1 MRTENKQFK
10 KVLSVILSICMLLS
24 IVPSMVFA
32 EGEGSGWTQEKSDT
46 TDVINEL
53 TEDGWWHFKSGP
65 NNGNNPN
72 PSKNPAT
79 FVNDTM
85 VIENMGTLDWD
96 IKAVNDASTTRFG
109 IWLKYSDTN
118 NGMFIGYDKGG
129 WFWQN
134 YGATGETWY
143 NGTRVKGPNA
153 GETVRLQLTWT
164 DNKFIKAT
172 VNGQGLFEGSIPD
185 FAYAEGDKIAIKCG
199 SYNGTSG
206 MELTEVYVREHK
218 DEEPTTEPTSST
230 EPPEVPVDP
239 DRETVVLTNDA
250 MSVTVDAK
258 FPRVIKYDLANGN
271 VVYGQTKTLDTIRI
285 NGVDLT
291 VDPETVVTTEA
302 ADKVTYKF
310 PLKSEDNTIDM
321 EMTCELVIENNTLAF
336 NITEIKNNLDSQVN
350 PILKIYIPQ
359 HSLVSV
365 NANDEASNLFGAIIS
380 SKTKVDGDEYFK
392 LTSTSANKTTDYAYA
407 VISDSKISAS
417 MESNSTVD
425 GRSNGFGGAG
435 ANNTRI
441 VSEVYDG
448 AVPNADGD
456 YETVKTLGLQSNT
469 WDYQYRVTTNVGSA
483 TNTTTYVYNAI
494 ELPYV
499 RVVITGDENGDEVIN
514 WNDGAIAFRDISHEI
529 AKSDEVP
536 ELVGYRISM
545 NFGGQAQN
553 PFLTTL
559 DNVKRVAAHTDGL
572 GQSILLKG
580 YASEGHDSGHPDY
593 WNIGERIGGAED
605 MNTLLTKGKE
615 YGAVFGI
622 HVNASEFYPEAEA
635 FNENRIK
642 WNVTGT
648 PNYGWNW
655 IDQGINMNGWYDM
668 ANYDPDATYDDLYR
682 ENRFQ
687 KLYELVGTNLD
698 FVYVDVWG
706 NGQTPSDGTW
716 GTRVISQEITERGWR
731 MANEWGVA
739 NDWDATFT
747 HWSTDLTYG
756 GADLKGVN
764 STLIRFIRNHQKD
777 VWVGDYPSYGGEAQ
791 APLLGG
797 MNMKDF
803 EGWQGRN
810 DYDAWIRNLYT
821 HNLSTKFLQ
830 HFEVVSWEYA
840 NDADPTVPTS
850 ADWTPSV
857 KAVLRDDAGN
867 EVVVERKSGNPSD
880 PLFRERVI
888 TFNGITVLDGSENRG
903 DNDNSKGN
911 QTYLIPWLWDSS
923 TGEFLDSKDEKLY
936 HWNTAGGTTTWTLP
950 ESWSDVSEVK
960 YYKLTDLGAV
970 EEQIIKVDENRQIT
984 IKADA
989 ETPYIVKKG
998 DATKLEIVWSEGMH
1012 IVDAG
1017 FNSGID
1023 NILTLWDV
1031 ETENVNYGDV
1041 NGDKVININD
1051 ASLVQLYINKNEG
1064 TIVDEKIADVNRDGI
1079 ITVAD
1084 VTAIQL
1090 IAAGRTEAP
1099 TVSGTAT
1106 VQKSQ
1111 YSNPMF
1117 VLNGEISAKQ
1127 ELTDLTAGTQYAVYL
1142 GVDNRSN
1149 SNAYVRILDSN
1160 GNVVAENYT
1169 NRSIA
1174 KNYIKAY
1181 THSNSSAT
1189 IGGTSYFQNIYLFFT
1204 PVEGEKY
1211 YLQLEQTGT
1220 GNVYFDDIR
1229 ITESD
1234 ASFFEY
1240 DEEGNVV
1247 SFFNDFE
1254 KNVQGVYPFVIGGIE
1269 GVEDNRT
1276 HLSELHDPYTQ
1287 AGWDIKK
1294 LDDVIDGEWS
1304 VKVNGLVQRNAMVM
1318 QTIPQN
1324 FRFEPGVTYDIS
1336 FDYEIGTAGTYGVV
1350 YGEGEYSSS
1359 KSYSLLPLNEQA
1371 ITDEG
1376 TSKHT
1381 FSFSLIG
1388 GESGQTWFGI
1398 YSTSKAP
1405 ENTDSFIGYKD
1416 LVIDNVSIKV
1426 SKSDKSEMMAA
1437 YEKYS
1442 GLNEVDYAPDQWA
1455 VFAEALANV
1464 EALFQNS
1471 DAEQAEVD
1479 AATQALIDAAEALE
1493 VAYGTIT
1500 ITVKNEE
1507 GEVIPGAKVALDC
1520 YNDDSIAKQTG
1531 VADENGMVTFENLRN
1546 REYGASAS
1554 ADGYTTRYGVTAP
1567 IVLNEVTNTDVVLN
1581 AVSADGLLAEY
1592 NFDDGDVSM
1601 LVNQEDN
1608 AGGDVTVTAVDGKAQ
1623 IRFPGGG
1630 RANVFIEDEGLDRV
1644 KNGRIEF
1651 DVTTMSANGIRF
1663 GVNFRAAN
1671 MNQRIWTGVGDAN
1684 NQYFYEWWNGSANSW
1699 SSMFSN
1705 NEYFTSG
1712 NTVHVVAEI
1721 SNNRVKLTV
1730 DDVVL
1735 VNSTVTGGIPTDG
1748 GWFGFECRNANSFQI
1763 DNVKIYTADTDP
1775 VF

>member
-1 MRTENKQFK
+1 MITENKQFK

-32 EGEGSGWTQEKSDT
+32 EGSETGWTQDEATNST
-46 TDVINEL
+46 GCVNEL
-53 TEDGWWHFKSGP
+53 VDGWVHLKSGP
-65 NNGNNPN
+65 NNGNAATGTT
-72 PSKNPAT
+72 PAV
-79 FVNDTM
+79 FVSDTM
-85 VIENMGTLDWD
+85 TGGKFGTVNLA
-96 IKAVNDASTTRFG
+96 IKPVSGPTETRFG
-109 IWLKYSDTN
+109 VYLNYENPN
-118 NGMFIGYDKGG
+118 NGYFIGYDAGG
-129 WFWQN
+129 WFWQR
-134 YGATGETWY
+134 YGDDGSYKSVGIDAPE
-143 NGTRVKGPNA
+143 A
-153 GETVRLQLTWT
+153 GEQVILKITWS
-164 DNKFIKAT
+164 DNTITSAT
-172 VNGQGLFEGSIPD
+172 VDGQSIFGGSTVDIS
-185 FAYAEGDKIAIKCG
+185 YTTGDKIAIKCG
-199 SYNGTSG
+199 TYNSQYTDI
-206 MELTEVYVREHK
+206 YVC
-218 DEEPTTEPTSST
+218 DADNIPEETTEPTSST
-230 EPPEVPVDP
+230 EAPEVPADP
-239 DRETVVLTNDA
+239 DRETFTLTNDA
-250 MSVTVDAK
+250 MNVTVDAK

-291 VDPETVVTTEA
+291 VDPEKVVTTEA

-310 PLKSEDNTIDM
+310 PLKSADNTIDM

-380 SKTKVDGDEYFK
+380 SKTRVDGDEYFK

-417 MESNSTVD
+417 MESNSTVN
-425 GRSNGFGGAG
+425 GRSNGFSGAG

-448 AVPNADGD
+448 AVPNAEGT

-483 TNTTTYVYNAI
+483 TNTTTYVYDPVDM
-494 ELPYV
+494 PYV
-499 RVVITGDENGDEVIN
+499 RVVITGDENKDDAIN
-514 WNDGAIAFRDISHEI
+514 WNDGAIAFRNISHEI

-559 DNVKRVAAHTDGL
+559 DNVKRVAANTDGL

-642 WNVTGT
+642 WNSTGT

-716 GTRVISQEITERGWR
+716 GTRVISKEITERGWR

-830 HFEVVSWEYA
+830 HFKVVSWKYA

-867 EVVVERKSGNPSD
+867 EVVVTRKSGNPSD

-888 TFNGITVLDGSENRG
+888 TFNGIKVLDGSENRG

-1023 NILTLWDV
+1023 NILSLWDV
-1031 ETENVNYGDV
+1031 ETENVKYGDV

-1064 TIVDEKIADVNRDGI
+1064 TIVDENIADVNRDGI

-1090 IAAGRTEAP
+1090 IATGRTEAP
-1099 TVSGTAT
+1099 TVSSTATAT

-1117 VLNGEISAKQ
+1117 VLNGKISAKQ

-1240 DEEGNVV
+1240 DEEGNVT
-1247 SFFNDFE
+1247 SFYNDFE
-1254 KNVQGVYPFVIGGIE
+1254 KNIQGVYPFVIGGIE

-1276 HLSELHDPYTQ
+1276 HLSELHKPYTQ

-1294 LDDVIDGEWS
+1294 LDDVIAGDWS

-1371 ITDEG
+1371 ITGES

-1426 SKSDKSEMMAA
+1426 SKSDKSKMMAA

-1464 EALFQNS
+1464 EALFKNS
-1471 DAEQAEVD
+1471 EATQEEVD
-1479 AATQALIDAAEALE
+1479 AATKTLIDAAESLE

-1500 ITVKNEE
+1500 VTVKNAE
-1507 GEVIPGAKVALDC
+1507 GNPIEGAKVALDC
-1520 YNDDSIAKQTG
+1520 YNDDTIAKQTG

-1567 IVLNEVTNTDVVLN
+1567 ITVNKVTNTDVVLN
-1581 AVSADGLLAEY
+1581 TVSPDGLLKEY

-1601 LVNQEDN
+1601 FVSPEDN
-1608 AGGDVTVTAVDGKAQ
+1608 QAGAVAATAVDGKAK
-1623 IRFPGGG
+1623 IKFPGGG
-1630 RANVFIEDEGLDRV
+1630 RACVYIEDEDLDRV
-1644 KNGRIEF
+1644 KNGRIEA
-1651 DVTTMSANGIRF
+1651 DITGLQANGIRF
-1663 GVNFRAAN
+1663 GVNFRGSDFTH
-1671 MNQRIWTGVGDAN
+1671 RIWAGVGDSN
-1684 NQYFYEWWNGSANSW
+1684 NNYFWEWWNGADTSYSG
-1699 SSMFSN
+1699 MYGGQEHFK
-1705 NEYFTSG
+1705 SG
-1712 NTVHVVAEI
+1712 NTVHLVAEI
-1721 SNNRVKLTV
+1721 KDNTVKLTL
-1730 DDVVL
+1730 DGEVVL
-1735 VNSTVTGGIPTDG
+1735 NTRISGNIPTDG
-1748 GWFGFECRNANSFQI
+1748 GWFGFECRNGYTFQI
-1763 DNVKIYTADTDP
+1763 DNVKIYTNDTDP

>member
-32 EGEGSGWTQEKSDT
+32 EGSETGWTQDEATNST
-46 TDVINEL
+46 GCVNEL
-53 TEDGWWHFKSGP
+53 VDGWVHLKSGP
-65 NNGNNPN
+65 NNGNAATGTT
-72 PSKNPAT
+72 PAV
-79 FVNDTM
+79 FVSDTM
-85 VIENMGTLDWD
+85 TGGKFGTVNLA
-96 IKAVNDASTTRFG
+96 IKPVSGPTETRFG
-109 IWLKYSDTN
+109 VYLNYENPN
-118 NGMFIGYDKGG
+118 NGYFIGYDAGG
-129 WFWQN
+129 WFWQR
-134 YGATGETWY
+134 YGDDGSYKSVGIDAPE
-143 NGTRVKGPNA
+143 A
-153 GETVRLQLTWT
+153 GEQVILKITWS
-164 DNKFIKAT
+164 DNTITSAT
-172 VNGQGLFEGSIPD
+172 VDGQSIFGGSTVDIS
-185 FAYAEGDKIAIKCG
+185 YTTGDKIAIKCG
-199 SYNGTSG
+199 TYNSQYTDI
-206 MELTEVYVREHK
+206 YVC
-218 DEEPTTEPTSST
+218 DADNIPEETTEPTSST
-230 EPPEVPVDP
+230 EAPEVPADP
-239 DRETVVLTNDA
+239 DRETFTLTNDA
-250 MSVTVDAK
+250 MNVTVDAK

-291 VDPETVVTTEA
+291 VDPEKVVTTEA

-310 PLKSEDNTIDM
+310 PLKSADNTIDM

-380 SKTKVDGDEYFK
+380 SKTRVDGDEYFK

-417 MESNSTVD
+417 MESNSTVN
-425 GRSNGFGGAG
+425 GRSNGFSGAG

-448 AVPNADGD
+448 AVPNAEGT

-483 TNTTTYVYNAI
+483 TNTTTYVYDPVDM
-494 ELPYV
+494 PYV
-499 RVVITGDENGDEVIN
+499 RVVITGDENKDDAIN
-514 WNDGAIAFRDISHEI
+514 WNDGAIAFRNISHEI

-559 DNVKRVAAHTDGL
+559 DNVKRVAANTDGL

-642 WNVTGT
+642 WNSTGT

-716 GTRVISQEITERGWR
+716 GTRVISKEITERGWR

-830 HFEVVSWEYA
+830 HFKVVSWKYA

-867 EVVVERKSGNPSD
+867 EVVVTRKSGNPSD

-888 TFNGITVLDGSENRG
+888 TFNGIKVLDGSENRG

-1023 NILTLWDV
+1023 NILSLWDV
-1031 ETENVNYGDV
+1031 ETENVKYGDV

-1064 TIVDEKIADVNRDGI
+1064 TIVDENIADVNRDGI

-1090 IAAGRTEAP
+1090 IATGRTEAP
-1099 TVSGTAT
+1099 TVSSTATAT

-1117 VLNGEISAKQ
+1117 VLNGKISAKQ

-1240 DEEGNVV
+1240 DEEGNVT
-1247 SFFNDFE
+1247 SFYNDFE
-1254 KNVQGVYPFVIGGIE
+1254 KNIQGVYPFVIGGIE

-1276 HLSELHDPYTQ
+1276 HLSELHKPYTQ

-1294 LDDVIDGEWS
+1294 LDDVIAGDWS

-1371 ITDEG
+1371 ITGES

-1426 SKSDKSEMMAA
+1426 SKSDKSKMMAA

-1464 EALFQNS
+1464 EALFKNS
-1471 DAEQAEVD
+1471 EATQEEVD
-1479 AATQALIDAAEALE
+1479 AATKALIDAAESLE

-1500 ITVKNEE
+1500 VTVKNAE
-1507 GEVIPGAKVALDC
+1507 GNPIEGAKVALDC
-1520 YNDDSIAKQTG
+1520 YNDGTIAKQTG
-1531 VADENGMVTFENLRN
+1531 VADENGMVRFENLRN

-1554 ADGYTTRYGVTAP
+1554 AVGYTTRYGVTAP
-1567 IVLNEVTNTDVVLN
+1567 ITVNEVTNTDVVLN
-1581 AVSADGLLAEY
+1581 TVSPDGLLKEY

-1601 LVNQEDN
+1601 FVSPEDN
-1608 AGGDVTVTAVDGKAQ
+1608 QAGAVAATAVGGKAQ
-1623 IRFPGGG
+1623 IKFPGGG
-1630 RANVFIEDEGLDRV
+1630 RACVYIEDEDLDRV
-1644 KNGRIEF
+1644 KNGRIEA
-1651 DVTTMSANGIRF
+1651 DITGLQANGIRF
-1663 GVNFRAAN
+1663 GVNFRGSDFTH
-1671 MNQRIWTGVGDAN
+1671 RIWAGVGDSN
-1684 NQYFYEWWNGSANSW
+1684 NNYFWEWWNGADTSYSG
-1699 SSMFSN
+1699 MYGGQEHFK
-1705 NEYFTSG
+1705 SG
-1712 NTVHVVAEI
+1712 NTVHLVAEI
-1721 SNNRVKLTV
+1721 KDNTVKLTL
-1730 DDVVL
+1730 DGEVVL
-1735 VNSTVTGGIPTDG
+1735 NTRISGNIPTDG
-1748 GWFGFECRNANSFQI
+1748 GWFGFECRNGYTFQI
-1763 DNVKIYTADTDP
+1763 DNVKIYTNDTDP

>member
-32 EGEGSGWTQEKSDT
+32 EGSETGWTQDEATNST
-46 TDVINEL
+46 GCVNEL
-53 TEDGWWHFKSGP
+53 VDGWVHLKSGP
-65 NNGNNPN
+65 NNGNAATGTT
-72 PSKNPAT
+72 PAV
-79 FVNDTM
+79 FVSDTM
-85 VIENMGTLDWD
+85 TGGKMGE
-96 IKAVNDASTTRFG
+96 IKLAIKPVSEASATRFG
-109 IWLKYSDTN
+109 VYLNYTN
-118 NGMFIGYDKGG
+118 PNNAMFIGYDSGG

-134 YGATGETWY
+134 YGASGSTWY
-143 NGTRVKGPNA
+143 KGTRQPAPAA
-153 GETVRLQLTWT
+153 GKTVILNIKWS
-164 DNKFIKAT
+164 DNNIVSAK
-172 VNGQGLFEGSIPD
+172 VDGVDLFEGSVPE
-185 FAYAEGDKIAIKCG
+185 FSYTTGDKIAIKCG
-199 SYNGTSG
+199 TWDTAY
-206 MELTEVYVREHK
+206 TEVYVCDADK
-218 DEEPTTEPTSST
+218 IPEETTEST
-230 EPPEVPVDP
+230 ETTETPEVPADP
-239 DRETVVLTNDA
+239 DRETITLTNDA
-250 MSVTVDAK
+250 MNVTVDAK
-258 FPRVIKYDLANGN
+258 FPRVIKYNLANGD
-271 VVYGQTKTLDTIRI
+271 VVYGQTKTLNTIRI

-291 VDPETVVTTEA
+291 VDPEKVVTTEA

-310 PLKSEDNTIDM
+310 PLKSADNTIDM
-321 EMTCELVIENNTLAF
+321 EMTCELVIDNNTLAF

-380 SKTKVDGDEYFK
+380 SKTSVDGDEYFK
-392 LTSTSANKTTDYAYA
+392 LTSTSANKTTEYAYA

-425 GRSNGFGGAG
+425 GKSNGFGGAG

-448 AVPNADGD
+448 AVPNAEGT

-483 TNTTTYVYNAI
+483 TNTTTYVYDHVDM
-494 ELPYV
+494 PYV
-499 RVVITGDENGDEVIN
+499 RVVITGDENKDGAIN

-559 DNVKRVAAHTDGL
+559 DNVKRVAANTDGL

-593 WNIGERIGGAED
+593 WNIGKRIGGAED

-642 WNVTGT
+642 WNGTGT

-687 KLYELVGTNLD
+687 KLYDLVGTNLD

-716 GTRVISQEITERGWR
+716 GTRVISKEITERGWR

-747 HWSTDLTYG
+747 HWATDLTYG
-756 GADLKGVN
+756 GANLKGVN

-830 HFEVVSWEYA
+830 HFKVVSWKYA

-867 EVVVERKSGNPSD
+867 EVVVTRKSGNPSD
-880 PLFRERVI
+880 PLFRERII
-888 TFNGITVLDGSENRG
+888 TFNGIKVLEGSENRG
-903 DNDNSKGN
+903 DYDSSKGN

-923 TGEFLDSKDEKLY
+923 TGKFLDSKDEKLY

-950 ESWSDVSEVK
+950 QSWSDVSEVK

-984 IKADA
+984 INADA

-1023 NILTLWDV
+1023 NILSLWDV
-1031 ETENVNYGDV
+1031 EKENVKYGDV

-1064 TIVDEKIADVNRDGI
+1064 TIVDENIADVNRDGI
-1079 ITVAD
+1079 ITVSD

-1090 IAAGRTEAP
+1090 IATGKTEAP

-1149 SNAYVRILDSN
+1149 NNAYVRILDSN

-1189 IGGTSYFQNIYLFFT
+1189 IDGTSYFQNIYLFFT

-1234 ASFFEY
+1234 ASFFKY
-1240 DEEGNVV
+1240 DEEGKVT
-1247 SFFNDFE
+1247 SFYNDFE

-1276 HLSELHDPYTQ
+1276 HLSELHKPYTQ

-1294 LDDVIDGEWS
+1294 LDDVIAGDWS

-1350 YGEGEYSSS
+1350 YGEGEYNSS
-1359 KSYSLLPLNEQA
+1359 KPYSLLPLNEQA
-1371 ITDEG
+1371 ITGEG

-1426 SKSDKSEMMAA
+1426 SKSDKSKMMAA

-1442 GLNEVDYAPDQWA
+1442 GLNEVDYAPEQWA

-1471 DAEQAEVD
+1471 EATQEEVD
-1479 AATQALIDAAEALE
+1479 AATKALIDAAESLE

-1500 ITVKNEE
+1500 VTVKNTD
-1507 GEVIPGAKVALDC
+1507 GEPISGAKVALDC
-1520 YNDDSIAKQTG
+1520 YNDDTIAKQTG
-1531 VADENGMVTFENLRN
+1531 VANENGMVTFENLRN
-1546 REYGASAS
+1546 RKYGASAS

-1567 IVLNEVTNTDVVLN
+1567 ITVNEVKNTDVVLN
-1581 AVSADGLLAEY
+1581 TVSPDGLLKEY
-1592 NFDDGDVSM
+1592 DFDDGDVSM
-1601 LVNQEDN
+1601 LVSPEDN
-1608 AGGDVTVTAVDGKAQ
+1608 QAGAVVATAVDGKAQ
-1623 IRFPGGG
+1623 IKFPGGG
-1630 RANVFIEDEGLDRV
+1630 RACVYIEDEDLDRV
-1644 KNGRIEF
+1644 KNGRIEA
-1651 DVTTMSANGIRF
+1651 DITGLQANGIRF
-1663 GVNFRAAN
+1663 GVNFRGSDFTH
-1671 MNQRIWTGVGDAN
+1671 RIWAGVGDSN
-1684 NQYFYEWWNGSANSW
+1684 NNYFWEWWNGADTSYSG
-1699 SSMFSN
+1699 MHGGQEHFK
-1705 NEYFTSG
+1705 SG
-1712 NTVHVVAEI
+1712 NTVHLVAEI
-1721 SNNRVKLTV
+1721 KDNTVKLTL
-1730 DDVVL
+1730 DGEVVL
-1735 VNSTVTGGIPTDG
+1735 NTRIGGNIPTDG
-1748 GWFGFECRNANSFQI
+1748 GWFGFECRSGYTFQL
-1763 DNVKIYTADTDP
+1763 DNVKIYTNDTDP

>member
-32 EGEGSGWTQEKSDT
+32 EGSETGWTQDEATNST
-46 TDVINEL
+46 GCVNEL
-53 TEDGWWHFKSGP
+53 VDGWVHLKSGP
-65 NNGNNPN
+65 NNGNAATGTT
-72 PSKNPAT
+72 PAV
-79 FVNDTM
+79 FVSDTM
-85 VIENMGTLDWD
+85 TGGNMGE
-96 IKAVNDASTTRFG
+96 IKLAIKPVSEASATRFG
-109 IWLKYSDTN
+109 VYLNYTN
-118 NGMFIGYDKGG
+118 PNNAMFIGYDSDG

-134 YGATGETWY
+134 YGASNSTYYG
-143 NGTRVKGPNA
+143 GTRQPAPAA
-153 GETVRLQLTWT
+153 GETVILNIRWS
-164 DNKFIKAT
+164 DNKIVSAQ
-172 VNGQGLFEGSIPD
+172 VDGVDLFEGSVPE
-185 FAYAEGDKIAIKCG
+185 FSYTTGDKIAIKCG
-199 SYNGTSG
+199 TWNTAY
-206 MELTEVYVREHK
+206 TEVYVCDADK
-218 DEEPTTEPTSST
+218 IPEETTEST
-230 EPPEVPVDP
+230 ETTETPEVPADP
-239 DRETVVLTNDA
+239 DRETVTLTNDA
-250 MSVTVDAK
+250 MNVTVDAK
-258 FPRVIKYDLANGN
+258 FPRVIKYELANGD

-291 VDPETVVTTEA
+291 VDPEKVVTTEA

-380 SKTKVDGDEYFK
+380 SKTSVDGDEYFK
-392 LTSTSANKTTDYAYA
+392 LTSTSANKTTEYAYA

-425 GRSNGFGGAG
+425 GKSNGFSGAG

-448 AVPNADGD
+448 AVPNAEGT

-483 TNTTTYVYNAI
+483 TNTTTYVYDHVDM
-494 ELPYV
+494 PYV
-499 RVVITGDENGDEVIN
+499 RVVITGDENKDGAIN

-642 WNVTGT
+642 WNGTGT

-756 GADLKGVN
+756 GANLKGVN

-830 HFEVVSWEYA
+830 HFKVVSWKYA

-867 EVVVERKSGNPSD
+867 EVVVTRKSGNPSD

-888 TFNGITVLDGSENRG
+888 TFNGIKVLDGSENRG

-984 IKADA
+984 INADA

-1023 NILTLWDV
+1023 NILSLWDV
-1031 ETENVNYGDV
+1031 ETENVKYGDV

-1064 TIVDEKIADVNRDGI
+1064 TIVDENIADVNRDGI

-1090 IAAGRTEAP
+1090 IATGRTEAP
-1099 TVSGTAT
+1099 TVSSTATAT

-1117 VLNGEISAKQ
+1117 VLNGKISAKQ

-1240 DEEGNVV
+1240 DEEGNVT
-1247 SFFNDFE
+1247 SFYNDFE
-1254 KNVQGVYPFVIGGIE
+1254 KNIQGVYPFVIGGIE

-1276 HLSELHDPYTQ
+1276 HLSELHKPYTQ

-1294 LDDVIDGEWS
+1294 LDDVIAGDWS

-1371 ITDEG
+1371 ITDAS
-1376 TSKHT
+1376 TSKHR

-1388 GESGQTWFGI
+1388 GESGQSWFGI

-1426 SKSDKSEMMAA
+1426 SKSDKSKMMAA

-1455 VFAEALANV
+1455 VFAGALANV

-1471 DAEQAEVD
+1471 EATQEEVD
-1479 AATQALIDAAEALE
+1479 AATKALIDAAESLE

-1500 ITVKNEE
+1500 VTVKNTD
-1507 GEVIPGAKVALDC
+1507 GEPISGAKVALDC
-1520 YNDDSIAKQTG
+1520 YNDDTIAKQTG
-1531 VADENGMVTFENLRN
+1531 VANENGMVTFENLRN
-1546 REYGASAS
+1546 RKYGASAS

-1567 IVLNEVTNTDVVLN
+1567 ITVNEVTNTDVVLN
-1581 AVSADGLLAEY
+1581 TVSPDGLLKEY
-1592 NFDDGDVSM
+1592 DFDDGDVSM
-1601 LVNQEDN
+1601 FVSPEDN
-1608 AGGDVTVTAVDGKAQ
+1608 QAGAVATTAVDGKAQ
-1623 IRFPGGG
+1623 IKFPGGG
-1630 RANVFIEDEGLDRV
+1630 RACVYIEDEDLDRV
-1644 KNGRIEF
+1644 KNGRIEA
-1651 DVTTMSANGIRF
+1651 DITGLQANGIRF
-1663 GVNFRAAN
+1663 GVNFRGSDFTH
-1671 MNQRIWTGVGDAN
+1671 RIWAGVGDSN
-1684 NQYFYEWWNGSANSW
+1684 NNYFWEWWNGADTSYSG
-1699 SSMFSN
+1699 MYGGQEHFK
-1705 NEYFTSG
+1705 SG
-1712 NTVHVVAEI
+1712 NTVHLVAEI
-1721 SNNRVKLTV
+1721 KDNTVKLTL
-1730 DDVVL
+1730 DGEVVL
-1735 VNSTVTGGIPTDG
+1735 NTRISGNIPTDG
-1748 GWFGFECRNANSFQI
+1748 GWFGFECRSGYTFQL
-1763 DNVKIYTADTDP
+1763 DNVKIYTNDTDP

>member
-32 EGEGSGWTQEKSDT
+32 EGEGTGWTQDPA
-46 TDVINEL
+46 TDSTGCVNEL
-53 TEDGWWHFKSGP
+53 VDGWVHLKSGP
-65 NNGNNPN
+65 NNGNAATGTT
-72 PSKNPAT
+72 PAV
-79 FVNDTM
+79 FVSDTM
-85 VIENMGTLDWD
+85 TGGKFGTVNLA
-96 IKAVNDASTTRFG
+96 IKPVSGPTETRFG
-109 IWLKYSDTN
+109 VYLNYENPN
-118 NGMFIGYDKGG
+118 NGYFIGYDAGG
-129 WFWQN
+129 WFWQR
-134 YGATGETWY
+134 YGDDGSYKPVGIDAPE
-143 NGTRVKGPNA
+143 A
-153 GETVRLQLTWT
+153 GEQVILKITWS
-164 DNKFIKAT
+164 DNTITSAT
-172 VNGQGLFEGSIPD
+172 VDGQSIFGGSTVDIS
-185 FAYAEGDKIAIKCG
+185 YTTGDKIAIKCG
-199 SYNGTSG
+199 TWNTEY
-206 MELTEVYVREHK
+206 TEVYVC
-218 DEEPTTEPTSST
+218 DADNIPEETTESTEAT

-365 NANDEASNLFGAIIS
+365 NANDDASNLFGAIIS

-392 LTSTSANKTTDYAYA
+392 LTNTSANKTTDYAYA

-425 GRSNGFGGAG
+425 GRSNGFSGAG

-448 AVPNADGD
+448 AVPNAEGT

-469 WDYQYRVTTNVGSA
+469 WDYQYRVTTNVGGGSNDYA
-483 TNTTTYVYNAI
+483 TTYVYDPVDM
-494 ELPYV
+494 PYV
-499 RVVITGDENGDEVIN
+499 RVVITGDENGDGAIN

-529 AKSDEVP
+529 AGSEEVP

-559 DNVKRVAAHTDGL
+559 DNVKRVAANTDGL

-605 MNTLLTKGKE
+605 MNTLLTKGAE

-642 WNVTGT
+642 WNTTGT

-810 DYDAWIRNLYT
+810 DYDAWITNLYT

-840 NDADPTVPTS
+840 NDADPTVPVDG
-850 ADWTPSV
+850 ANWTPSM

-867 EVVVERKSGNPSD
+867 EVVVTRKSSD
-880 PLFRERVI
+880 PNSAEFRERVI

-970 EEQIIKVDENRQIT
+970 EEQIIKVDENHQIT

-1017 FNSGID
+1017 FNSGIE
-1023 NILTLWDV
+1023 NILSLW
-1031 ETENVNYGDV
+1031 TT
-1041 NGDKVININD
+1041 
-1051 ASLVQLYINKNEG
+1051 EG
-1064 TIVDEKIADVNRDGI
+1064 TG
-1079 ITVAD
+1079 
-1084 VTAIQL
+1084 
-1090 IAAGRTEAP
+1090 
-1099 TVSGTAT
+1099 SAT

-1111 YSNPMF
+1111 YSNPML

-1142 GVDNRSN
+1142 GVDNRSD
-1149 SNAYVRILDSN
+1149 SDAYVRILDSN

-1189 IGGTSYFQNIYLFFT
+1189 VDGTSYFQNIYLFFT

-1211 YLQLEQTGT
+1211 YLQLEQTGE

-1229 ITESD
+1229 ITESE

-1240 DEEGNVV
+1240 DEEGNVT

-1254 KNVQGVYPFVIGGIE
+1254 DNVQGVYPFVIGGIE
-1269 GVEDNRT
+1269 SVEDNRT

-1287 AGWDIKK
+1287 AGWDIKQ
-1294 LDDVIDGEWS
+1294 LDDVIEGEWS

-1350 YGEGEYSSS
+1350 YGDGEFSTG
-1359 KSYSLLPLNEQA
+1359 KQYSLLPLNEQA
-1371 ITDEG
+1371 IINANFADVDDNGEINVNDASLVQLYLNHNPG
-1376 TSKHT
+1376 TTIDTTIADVNLDGMVTIADVSEIQLIAAGRKEAPTTGTVKHT

-1388 GESGQTWFGI
+1388 AESGQSWFGI

-1500 ITVKNEE
+1500 VTVKDEE
-1507 GEVIPGAKVALDC
+1507 GNPIEGAKVALDC
-1520 YNDDSIAKQTG
+1520 YNDDTIAKQTG
-1531 VADENGMVTFENLRN
+1531 VADENGMVTFNNLRN

-1567 IVLNEVTNTDVVLN
+1567 ITVNETTNTDVILN
-1581 AVSADGLLAEY
+1581 KVSADGLLKEY
-1592 NFDDGDVSM
+1592 DFEDGDVSM
-1601 LVNQEDN
+1601 FVSPEDN
-1608 AGGDVTVTAVDGKAQ
+1608 AAGAVAATAVDGKAQ
-1623 IRFPGGG
+1623 IKFPGGG
-1630 RANVFIEDEGLDRV
+1630 RACVYIEDEDLDRV
-1644 KNGRIEF
+1644 KNGRIEA
-1651 DVTTMSANGIRF
+1651 DITAMQANGIRF
-1663 GVNFRAAN
+1663 GVNFRGSDFN
-1671 MNQRIWTGVGDAN
+1671 HRVWVGVGDAN
-1684 NQYFYEWWNGSANSW
+1684 DKYFWEWWNGSA
-1699 SSMFSN
+1699 
-1705 NEYFTSG
+1705 TSYSG
-1712 NTVHVVAEI
+1712 MYSGQEHFKSGETVHLVAEI
-1721 SNNRVKLTV
+1721 KNNTVKLTL
-1730 DDVVL
+1730 DGEVVL
-1735 VNSTVTGGIPTDG
+1735 NTSISGNIPTDG
-1748 GWFGFECRNANSFQI
+1748 GWFGFECRNGYTFQL
-1763 DNVKIYTADTDP
+1763 DNVKIYTNDTDP

>member
-10 KVLSVILSICMLLS
+10 KVLAVILSICMLLS
-24 IVPSMVFA
+24 IVPTMVFA
-32 EGEGSGWTQEKSDT
+32 EGEGTGWTQDPA
-46 TDVINEL
+46 TDSTGCVNEL
-53 TEDGWWHFKSGP
+53 VDGWVHLKSGP
-65 NNGNNPN
+65 NNGNA
-72 PSKNPAT
+72 STGTTPAV
-79 FVNDTM
+79 FVSDTM
-85 VIENMGTLDWD
+85 TGGDMGE
-96 IKAVNDASTTRFG
+96 IKLAIKTVSSVADTRFG
-109 IWLKYSDTN
+109 VFLNYTDPN
-118 NGMFIGYDKGG
+118 NGMFIGFDADG

-134 YGATGETWY
+134 YGATGATWY
-143 NGTRVKGPNA
+143 QGSRVAAPTP
-153 GETVRLQLTWT
+153 GETVILNIRWS
-164 DNKFIKAT
+164 DNKIVAAT
-172 VNGQGLFEGSIPD
+172 ADGVDLFEGSVPE
-185 FAYAEGDKIAIKCG
+185 FSYTTSDKIALRVA
-199 SYNGTSG
+199 SYNNGAVLS
-206 MELTEVYVREHK
+206 EVYVC
-218 DEEPTTEPTSST
+218 DADNIPEETTESTEPT

-239 DRETVVLTNDA
+239 ERETVTLTNDA
-250 MSVTVDAK
+250 MNVILDAK
-258 FPRVIKYDLANGN
+258 FPRVISYEMKNIDNTI
-271 VVYGQTKTLDTIRI
+271 VYGQNKTLDTIRI
-285 NGVDLT
+285 NGVEIAVNFD
-291 VDPETVVTTEA
+291 DVTTTQA
-302 ADKVTYKF
+302 ADKVTYTI
-310 PLKSEDNTIDM
+310 PLKSEENNIDM
-321 EMTCELVIENNTLAF
+321 VMTCNLTILNNTLSF
-336 NITEIKNNLDSQVN
+336 NITEIVNNLDSQVY

-365 NANDEASNLFGAIIS
+365 NSSDEASNLFGAIIS
-380 SKTKVDGDEYFK
+380 SKTKVDGDEYFE

-425 GRSNGFGGAG
+425 GRSNGFSGGG

-441 VSEVYDG
+441 ISEVYDG
-448 AVPNADGD
+448 AIPGADGE
-456 YETVKTLGLQSNT
+456 YTTVKTLGLQSNT
-469 WDYQYRVTTNVGSA
+469 WDYQYRVTTNVAGGTA
-483 TNTTTYVYNAI
+483 NTTYVYDPVDM
-494 ELPYV
+494 PYV
-499 RVVITGDENGDEVIN
+499 KVVITGDENGDGTVN
-514 WNDGAIAFRDISHEI
+514 WNDGAVAFRDISHTI
-529 AKSDEVP
+529 AGSEEVP

-593 WNIGERIGGAED
+593 YNIGERIGGAED
-605 MNTLLTKGKE
+605 MNTLLTKGAE

-622 HVNASEFYPEAEA
+622 HVNASEFYPEADA
-635 FNENRIK
+635 FCEERIK
-642 WNVTGT
+642 WNATGT
-648 PNYGWNW
+648 PAYGWNW

-668 ANYDPDATYDDLYR
+668 ANYDPDAAHDDLYR
-682 ENRFQ
+682 EARFDM
-687 KLYELVGTNLD
+687 LYDLVGNNLD

-716 GTRVISQEITERGWR
+716 GTRVLSQEITERGWR

-797 MNMKDF
+797 LNMKDF

-810 DYDAWIRNLYT
+810 DYDAWISNLYQ

-830 HFEVVSWEYA
+830 HFEVVSWEFA

-850 ADWTPSV
+850 ADWTPSM
-857 KAVLRDDAGN
+857 KAVLRDEAGN
-867 EVVVERKSGNPSD
+867 EVVVTRKSSD
-880 PLFRERVI
+880 PNSAEFRERVI
-888 TFNGITVLDGSENRG
+888 TFNGIEILNGSENRG
-903 DNDNSKGN
+903 DNDTVKGN
-911 QTYLIPWLWDSS
+911 QTYLIPWLWDSE
-923 TGEFLDSKDEKLY
+923 TGEFVASNEEKLY
-936 HWNTAGGTTTWTLP
+936 HWNNVGGETIWTLP
-950 ESWSDVSEVK
+950 ESWNDVDQVK

-970 EEQIIKVDENRQIT
+970 EEQIIDVDENRQI
-984 IKADA
+984 KLYAEA

-1023 NILTLWDV
+1023 NILNLWNVDATDAIIGDV
-1031 ETENVNYGDV
+1031 NSDGVVNVNDATYVQLYLNKMAEINEAVADV
-1041 NGDKVININD
+1041 NGDG
-1051 ASLVQLYINKNEG
+1051 L
-1064 TIVDEKIADVNRDGI
+1064 
-1079 ITVAD
+1079 ITVTDA
-1084 VTAIQL
+1084 TEIQY
-1090 IAAGRTEAP
+1090 IAAGLKET
-1099 TVSGTAT
+1099 TVLSAGTAT
-1106 VQKSQ
+1106 VEKSQ
-1111 YSNPMF
+1111 YSNPML
-1117 VLNGEISAKQ
+1117 VLNGTISAKQ
-1127 ELTDLTAGTQYAVYL
+1127 EITDLTAGQQYAVYL
-1142 GVDNRSN
+1142 GVDNRSD
-1149 SNAYVRILDSN
+1149 SNAYVRILDSK

-1169 NRSIA
+1169 NKSIA

-1189 IGGTSYFQNIYLFFT
+1189 VGGTSYFQNIYVFFT
-1204 PVEGEKY
+1204 PVEGETY
-1211 YLQLEQTGT
+1211 YLQLAQTGE

-1229 ITESD
+1229 IVESE
-1234 ASFFEY
+1234 ANFFTY
-1240 DEEGNVV
+1240 DEEGNVT

-1254 KNVQGVYPFVIGGIE
+1254 NNVQGVYPFVIGGIE

-1294 LDDVIDGEWS
+1294 LDDVIEGEWS
-1304 VKVNGLVQRNAMVM
+1304 VKINGLVQRNAMVM

-1350 YGEGEYSSS
+1350 YGDGEFTTS
-1359 KSYSLLPLNEQA
+1359 KSYPLLSLSEQA
-1371 ITDEG
+1371 ITEEG

-1388 GESGQTWFGI
+1388 AESGQSWFGI
-1398 YSTSKAP
+1398 YSTSTAP
-1405 ENTDSFIGYKD
+1405 ANTDSFIGYKD
-1416 LVIDNVSIKV
+1416 LVIDNLKITV
-1426 SKSDKSEMMAA
+1426 SKANKAEMMEA

-1442 GLNEVDYAPDQWA
+1442 VLNEVDYAPEQWA

-1464 EALFQNS
+1464 EAMFQNS
-1471 DAEQAEVD
+1471 DATQEEVD
-1479 AATQALIDAAEALE
+1479 AATEALINAAESLQ

-1500 ITVKNEE
+1500 ITVKDEDGN
-1507 GEVIPGAKVALDC
+1507 VIPGAKVALDC

-1554 ADGYTTRYGVTAP
+1554 SDGYITRYGVAAAIT
-1567 IVLNEVTNTDVVLN
+1567 VNEVTNTDVVLN

-1608 AGGDVTVTAVDGKAQ
+1608 EGGNATITAVDGKAQ
-1623 IRFPGGG
+1623 IKFPGGG
-1630 RANVFIEDEGLDRV
+1630 RSNVFIEADGLDRV

-1651 DVTTMSANGIRF
+1651 DVTTVSANGIRF

-1671 MNQRIWTGVGDAN
+1671 MYQRIWTGVGDAN
-1684 NQYFYEWWNGSANSW
+1684 NQYFYEWWNAGGNSW
-1699 SSMFSN
+1699 SSMFAN
-1705 NEYFTSG
+1705 DEFFKSG

-1721 SNNRVKLTV
+1721 SGNTVKLTV
-1730 DDVVL
+1730 DDTVL
-1735 VNSTVTGGIPTDG
+1735 VNSTVSGNIPTDG
-1748 GWFGFECRNANSFQI
+1748 GWFGFECRNGNTFQI
-1763 DNVKIYTADTDP
+1763 DNLKVYTADTDP

>member
-32 EGEGSGWTQEKSDT
+32 EGSETGWTQDEATNST
-46 TDVINEL
+46 GCVNEL
-53 TEDGWWHFKSGP
+53 VDGWVHLKSGP
-65 NNGNNPN
+65 NNGNAATGTT
-72 PSKNPAT
+72 PAV
-79 FVNDTM
+79 FVSDTM
-85 VIENMGTLDWD
+85 TGGKTGE
-96 IKAVNDASTTRFG
+96 IKLAIKPVSEASATRFG
-109 IWLKYSDTN
+109 VYLNYTN
-118 NGMFIGYDKGG
+118 PNNAMFIGYDSGG

-134 YGATGETWY
+134 YGASDSTY
-143 NGTRVKGPNA
+143 YQRTRQPAPAA
-153 GETVRLQLTWT
+153 GETVILNIKWS
-164 DNKFIKAT
+164 DNNIVSAK
-172 VNGQGLFEGSIPD
+172 VDGVDLFEGSVPE
-185 FAYAEGDKIAIKCG
+185 FSYTTSDKIAIKCG
-199 SYNGTSG
+199 TWNS
-206 MELTEVYVREHK
+206 ECTEVYVCDADK
-218 DEEPTTEPTSST
+218 IPEETTESTSST
-230 EPPEVPVDP
+230 EAPEVPADP
-239 DRETVVLTNDA
+239 DRETITLTNDA
-250 MSVTVDAK
+250 MNVTVDAK
-258 FPRVIKYDLANGN
+258 FPRVIKYNLANGN

-291 VDPETVVTTEA
+291 VDPEKVVTTEA

-310 PLKSEDNTIDM
+310 PLKSADNTIDM

-380 SKTKVDGDEYFK
+380 SKTRVDGDEYFK
-392 LTSTSANKTTDYAYA
+392 LTSTSANKTTEYAYA

-425 GRSNGFGGAG
+425 GKSNGFSGAG

-448 AVPNADGD
+448 AVPNAEGT

-483 TNTTTYVYNAI
+483 TNTTTYVYDPVDM
-494 ELPYV
+494 PYV
-499 RVVITGDENGDEVIN
+499 RVVITGDENKDDAIN
-514 WNDGAIAFRDISHEI
+514 WNDGAIAFRNISHEI

-642 WNVTGT
+642 WNSTGT

-716 GTRVISQEITERGWR
+716 GTRVISKEITERGWR

-830 HFEVVSWEYA
+830 HFKVVSWKYA
-840 NDADPTVPTS
+840 NDADSTVPTS

-867 EVVVERKSGNPSD
+867 EVVVTRKSGNPSD

-888 TFNGITVLDGSENRG
+888 TFNGIKVLDGSENRG

-1023 NILTLWDV
+1023 NILSLWDV
-1031 ETENVNYGDV
+1031 ETENVKYGDV

-1064 TIVDEKIADVNRDGI
+1064 TIVDENIADVNRDGI

-1090 IAAGRTEAP
+1090 IATGRTEAP
-1099 TVSGTAT
+1099 TVSSTATAT

-1142 GVDNRSN
+1142 GVDNRSD

-1240 DEEGNVV
+1240 DEEGNVT
-1247 SFFNDFE
+1247 SFYNDFE
-1254 KNVQGVYPFVIGGIE
+1254 KNIQGVYPFVIGGIE

-1294 LDDVIDGEWS
+1294 LDDVIEGDWS

-1371 ITDEG
+1371 ITGKD

-1426 SKSDKSEMMAA
+1426 SKSDKSKMMAA

-1455 VFAEALANV
+1455 VFAGALANV
-1464 EALFQNS
+1464 EALFKNS
-1471 DAEQAEVD
+1471 EATQEEVD
-1479 AATQALIDAAEALE
+1479 AATKALIDAAESLE

-1500 ITVKNEE
+1500 VTVKNTD
-1507 GEVIPGAKVALDC
+1507 GEPIPGAKVALDC
-1520 YNDDSIAKQTG
+1520 YNDDTIAKQTG

-1567 IVLNEVTNTDVVLN
+1567 ITVNEVTNTDVVLN
-1581 AVSADGLLAEY
+1581 TVSPDGLLKEY
-1592 NFDDGDVSM
+1592 DFEDGDVSM
-1601 LVNQEDN
+1601 FVSPEDN
-1608 AGGDVTVTAVDGKAQ
+1608 QAGAVAATAVDGKAK
-1623 IRFPGGG
+1623 IKFPGGG
-1630 RANVFIEDEGLDRV
+1630 RACVYIEDEDLDRV
-1644 KNGRIEF
+1644 KNGRIEA
-1651 DVTTMSANGIRF
+1651 DITGLQANGIRF
-1663 GVNFRAAN
+1663 GVNFRGSDFTH
-1671 MNQRIWTGVGDAN
+1671 RIWAGVGDSN
-1684 NQYFYEWWNGSANSW
+1684 NNYFWEWWNGADTSYSG
-1699 SSMFSN
+1699 MYGGHEHFK
-1705 NEYFTSG
+1705 SG
-1712 NTVHVVAEI
+1712 NTVHLVAEI
-1721 SNNRVKLTV
+1721 KDNTVKLTL
-1730 DDVVL
+1730 DGEVVL
-1735 VNSTVTGGIPTDG
+1735 NTRISGNIPTDG
-1748 GWFGFECRNANSFQI
+1748 GWFGFECRNGYTFQL
-1763 DNVKIYTADTDP
+1763 DNVKIYTNDTDP

>member
-32 EGEGSGWTQEKSDT
+32 EGSETGWTQDEA
-46 TDVINEL
+46 TDSTGCVNEL
-53 TEDGWWHFKSGP
+53 VDGWVHLKSGP
-65 NNGNNPN
+65 NNGNDATG
-72 PSKNPAT
+72 KTPAV
-79 FVNDTM
+79 FVSDTM
-85 VIENMGTLDWD
+85 TGGKFGTVNLA
-96 IKAVNDASTTRFG
+96 IKPVSGPTETRFG
-109 IWLKYSDTN
+109 VYLNYENPN
-118 NGMFIGYDKGG
+118 NGYFIGYDAGG
-129 WFWQN
+129 WFWQR
-134 YGATGETWY
+134 YGDDGSYKPVGIDAPE
-143 NGTRVKGPNA
+143 A
-153 GETVRLQLTWT
+153 GEQVILKITWS
-164 DNKFIKAT
+164 DNTITSAT
-172 VNGQGLFEGSIPD
+172 VDGQSIFGGSTVDIS
-185 FAYAEGDKIAIKCG
+185 YTTGDKIAIKCG
-199 SYNGTSG
+199 TWNTEY
-206 MELTEVYVREHK
+206 TEVYVC
-218 DEEPTTEPTSST
+218 DADNIPEETTESTEAT

-239 DRETVVLTNDA
+239 DRETVTLTNDA
-250 MSVTVDAK
+250 MNVTVDAK

-448 AVPNADGD
+448 AVPNADGE

-984 IKADA
+984 IEADA

-1064 TIVDEKIADVNRDGI
+1064 TIVDENIADVNRDGI

-1169 NRSIA
+1169 NKSIA

-1189 IGGTSYFQNIYLFFT
+1189 VGGTSYFQNIYVFFT

-1211 YLQLEQTGT
+1211 YLQLEQTGI

-1240 DEEGNVV
+1240 DAEGNVV

-1359 KSYSLLPLNEQA
+1359 KSYSLLPLSEQA

-1500 ITVKNEE
+1500 VTVKDEE
-1507 GEVIPGAKVALDC
+1507 GNPIEGAKVALDC
-1520 YNDDSIAKQTG
+1520 YNDDTIAKQTG
-1531 VADENGMVTFENLRN
+1531 VADENGMVTFNNLRN

-1735 VNSTVTGGIPTDG
+1735 VNSTITGGIPTDG

>member
-32 EGEGSGWTQEKSDT
+32 EGSETGWTQDEATNST
-46 TDVINEL
+46 GCVNEL
-53 TEDGWWHFKSGP
+53 VDGWVHLKSGP
-65 NNGNNPN
+65 NNGNAATGTT
-72 PSKNPAT
+72 PAV
-79 FVNDTM
+79 FVSDTM
-85 VIENMGTLDWD
+85 TGGKMGE
-96 IKAVNDASTTRFG
+96 IKLAIKPVSEASATRFG
-109 IWLKYSDTN
+109 VYLNYTN
-118 NGMFIGYDKGG
+118 PNNAMFIGYDSGG

-134 YGATGETWY
+134 YGASGSTWY
-143 NGTRVKGPNA
+143 KGTRQPAPAA
-153 GETVRLQLTWT
+153 GKTVILNIKWS
-164 DNKFIKAT
+164 DNNIVSAK
-172 VNGQGLFEGSIPD
+172 VDGVDLFEGSVPE
-185 FAYAEGDKIAIKCG
+185 FSYTTGDKIAIKCG
-199 SYNGTSG
+199 TWNTAY
-206 MELTEVYVREHK
+206 TEVYVCDADK
-218 DEEPTTEPTSST
+218 IPEETTEST
-230 EPPEVPVDP
+230 ETTETPEVPADP
-239 DRETVVLTNDA
+239 DRETVTLTNDA
-250 MSVTVDAK
+250 MNVTVDAK
-258 FPRVIKYDLANGN
+258 FPRVIKYNLANGD

-291 VDPETVVTTEA
+291 VDPEKVVTTEA

-310 PLKSEDNTIDM
+310 PLKSADNTIDM
-321 EMTCELVIENNTLAF
+321 EMTCELVIDNNTLAF

-380 SKTKVDGDEYFK
+380 SKTSVDGDEYFK
-392 LTSTSANKTTDYAYA
+392 LTSTSANKTTEYAYA

-425 GRSNGFGGAG
+425 GKSNGFGGAG

-448 AVPNADGD
+448 AVPNAEGT

-483 TNTTTYVYNAI
+483 TNTTTYVYDHVDM
-494 ELPYV
+494 PYV
-499 RVVITGDENGDEVIN
+499 RVVITGDENKDGAIN

-559 DNVKRVAAHTDGL
+559 DNVKRVAANTDGL

-622 HVNASEFYPEAEA
+622 HVNASEFYPEAKA

-642 WNVTGT
+642 WNGTGT

-687 KLYELVGTNLD
+687 KLYDLVGTNLD

-716 GTRVISQEITERGWR
+716 GTRVISKEITERGWR

-747 HWSTDLTYG
+747 HWATDLTYG
-756 GADLKGVN
+756 GANLKGVN

-830 HFEVVSWEYA
+830 HFKVVSWEYA
-840 NDADPTVPTS
+840 NDADPKVPTS

-867 EVVVERKSGNPSD
+867 EVVVTRKSGNPSD

-888 TFNGITVLDGSENRG
+888 TFNGIKVLDGSENRG

-923 TGEFLDSKDEKLY
+923 TGKFLDSKDEKLY

-950 ESWSDVSEVK
+950 QSWSDVSEVK

-984 IKADA
+984 INADA

-1023 NILTLWDV
+1023 NILSLWDV
-1031 ETENVNYGDV
+1031 EKETVKYGDV

-1064 TIVDEKIADVNRDGI
+1064 TKVDENIADVNRDGI

-1090 IAAGRTEAP
+1090 IATGRTEAP
-1099 TVSGTAT
+1099 TASGTAT

-1142 GVDNRSN
+1142 GVDNRSDN
-1149 SNAYVRILDSN
+1149 NAYVRILDSN

-1189 IGGTSYFQNIYLFFT
+1189 IDGTSYFQNIYLFFT

-1234 ASFFEY
+1234 ASFFKY
-1240 DEEGNVV
+1240 DEEGKVT
-1247 SFFNDFE
+1247 SFYNDFE

-1269 GVEDNRT
+1269 RVEDNRT
-1276 HLSELHDPYTQ
+1276 HLSELHKPYTQ

-1294 LDDVIDGEWS
+1294 LDDVIEGDWS

-1350 YGEGEYSSS
+1350 YGEGEYNSS
-1359 KSYSLLPLNEQA
+1359 KPYSLLPLNEQA
-1371 ITDEG
+1371 ITGEG

-1426 SKSDKSEMMAA
+1426 SKSDKSKMMAA

-1442 GLNEVDYAPDQWA
+1442 GLNEVDYAPEQWA

-1471 DAEQAEVD
+1471 EATQEEVD
-1479 AATQALIDAAEALE
+1479 AATKALIDAAESLE

-1500 ITVKNEE
+1500 VTVKNAE
-1507 GEVIPGAKVALDC
+1507 GNPIEGAKVALDC
-1520 YNDDSIAKQTG
+1520 YNDNTIAKQTG
-1531 VADENGMVTFENLRN
+1531 VADANGMVRFENLRN

-1554 ADGYTTRYGVTAP
+1554 AVGYTTRYGVTAP
-1567 IVLNEVTNTDVVLN
+1567 ITVNEVKNTDVVLN
-1581 AVSADGLLAEY
+1581 TVSPDGLLKEY

-1601 LVNQEDN
+1601 LVSQEDN
-1608 AGGDVTVTAVDGKAQ
+1608 AGGNVTVTAVDGAAKLN
-1623 IRFPGGG
+1623 FPGGG
-1630 RANVFIEDEGLDRV
+1630 RANVFVEADDLDRV

-1651 DVTTMSANGIRF
+1651 DITTVSSSGARF
-1663 GVNFRAAN
+1663 GVNLRGAN
-1671 MNQRIWTGVGDAN
+1671 FNQRIFLGVENSVGK
-1684 NQYFYEWWNGSANSW
+1684 YFWEWWNGG
-1699 SSMFSN
+1699 SSSYSSLN
-1705 NEYFTSG
+1705 TKTAYLTQG
-1712 NTVHVVAEI
+1712 NRVHVVAEI
-1721 SNNRVKLTV
+1721 KNNTVKLKMN
-1730 DDVVL
+1730 DEVVL
-1735 VNSTVTGGIPTDG
+1735 NSTIGGNIPSAG
-1748 GWFGFECRNANSFQI
+1748 GWFGFECQQANSFMI
-1763 DNVKIYTADTDP
+1763 DNVKIYTNDTDP

>member
-32 EGEGSGWTQEKSDT
+32 EGSETGWTQDEATNST
-46 TDVINEL
+46 GCVNEL
-53 TEDGWWHFKSGP
+53 VDGWVHLKSGP
-65 NNGNNPN
+65 NNGNAATGTT
-72 PSKNPAT
+72 PAV
-79 FVNDTM
+79 FVSDTM
-85 VIENMGTLDWD
+85 TGGNMGE
-96 IKAVNDASTTRFG
+96 IKLAIKPVSEASATRFG
-109 IWLKYSDTN
+109 VYLNYTN
-118 NGMFIGYDKGG
+118 PNNAMFIGYDSGG

-134 YGATGETWY
+134 YGASDSTWY
-143 NGTRVKGPNA
+143 SGTRQPAPAA
-153 GETVRLQLTWT
+153 GKTVILNIKWS
-164 DNKFIKAT
+164 DNKIVSAK
-172 VNGQGLFEGSIPD
+172 VDGVDLFEGSVPE
-185 FAYAEGDKIAIKCG
+185 FSYTTSDKIAIKCG
-199 SYNGTSG
+199 TWNS
-206 MELTEVYVREHK
+206 ECTEVYVCDADK
-218 DEEPTTEPTSST
+218 IPEETTESTSST
-230 EPPEVPVDP
+230 EAPEVPADP
-239 DRETVVLTNDA
+239 DRETITLTNDA
-250 MSVTVDAK
+250 MNVTVDAK
-258 FPRVIKYDLANGN
+258 FPRVIKYNLKNGD

-291 VDPETVVTTEA
+291 VDPEKVVTTEA

-310 PLKSEDNTIDM
+310 PLKSADNTIDM
-321 EMTCELVIENNTLAF
+321 EMTCELVIDNNTLAF

-380 SKTKVDGDEYFK
+380 SKTSVDGDEYFK
-392 LTSTSANKTTDYAYA
+392 LTSTSANKTTEYAYA

-425 GRSNGFGGAG
+425 GKSNGFGGAG

-448 AVPNADGD
+448 AVPNAEGT

-483 TNTTTYVYNAI
+483 TNTTTYVYDHVDM
-494 ELPYV
+494 PYV
-499 RVVITGDENGDEVIN
+499 RVVITGDENKDGAIN

-559 DNVKRVAAHTDGL
+559 DNVKRVAANTDGL

-622 HVNASEFYPEAEA
+622 HVNASEFYPEAKA

-642 WNVTGT
+642 WNGTGT

-668 ANYDPDATYDDLYR
+668 ANYDPDAKYDELYR

-687 KLYELVGTNLD
+687 KLYDLVGTNLD

-716 GTRVISQEITERGWR
+716 GTRVISKEITERGWR

-747 HWSTDLTYG
+747 HWATDLTYG
-756 GADLKGVN
+756 GANLKGVN

-830 HFEVVSWEYA
+830 HFKVVSWEYA
-840 NDADPTVPTS
+840 NDADSTVPTS

-867 EVVVERKSGNPSD
+867 EVVVTRKSGNPSD

-888 TFNGITVLDGSENRG
+888 TFNGIKVLDGSENRG
-903 DNDNSKGN
+903 DYDSSKGN

-923 TGEFLDSKDEKLY
+923 TGKFLDSKDEKLY

-984 IKADA
+984 INADA

-1023 NILTLWDV
+1023 NILSLWDV
-1031 ETENVNYGDV
+1031 EKETVKYGDV

-1064 TIVDEKIADVNRDGI
+1064 TIVDENIADVNRDGI

-1090 IAAGRTEAP
+1090 IATGRTEAP

-1142 GVDNRSN
+1142 GVDNRSDN
-1149 SNAYVRILDSN
+1149 NAYVRILDSN

-1189 IGGTSYFQNIYLFFT
+1189 IDGTSYFQNIYLFFT
-1204 PVEGEKY
+1204 PVDGEKY

-1234 ASFFEY
+1234 ASFFKY
-1240 DEEGNVV
+1240 DEEGNVT
-1247 SFFNDFE
+1247 SFYNDFE

-1269 GVEDNRT
+1269 RVEDNRT
-1276 HLSELHDPYTQ
+1276 HLSELHKPYTQ

-1294 LDDVIDGEWS
+1294 LDDVIEGDWS

-1350 YGEGEYSSS
+1350 YGEGEYNSS
-1359 KSYSLLPLNEQA
+1359 KPYSLLPLNEQA
-1371 ITDEG
+1371 ITGEG

-1426 SKSDKSEMMAA
+1426 SKSDKSKMMAA

-1442 GLNEVDYAPDQWA
+1442 GLNEVDYAPEQWA

-1471 DAEQAEVD
+1471 EATQEEVD
-1479 AATQALIDAAEALE
+1479 AATKALIDAAESLE

-1500 ITVKNEE
+1500 VTVKNTD
-1507 GEVIPGAKVALDC
+1507 GEPISGAKVALDC
-1520 YNDDSIAKQTG
+1520 YNDDTIAKQTG
-1531 VADENGMVTFENLRN
+1531 VANENGMVTFENLRN
-1546 REYGASAS
+1546 RKYGASAS

-1567 IVLNEVTNTDVVLN
+1567 ITVNEVKNTDVVLN
-1581 AVSADGLLAEY
+1581 TVSPDGLLKEY
-1592 NFDDGDVSM
+1592 DFDDGDVSM
-1601 LVNQEDN
+1601 LVSPEDN
-1608 AGGDVTVTAVDGKAQ
+1608 QAGAVVATAVDGKAQ
-1623 IRFPGGG
+1623 IKFPGGG
-1630 RANVFIEDEGLDRV
+1630 RACVYIEDEDLDRV
-1644 KNGRIEF
+1644 KNGRIEA
-1651 DVTTMSANGIRF
+1651 DITGLQANGIRF
-1663 GVNFRAAN
+1663 GVNFRGSDFTH
-1671 MNQRIWTGVGDAN
+1671 RIWAGVGDSN
-1684 NQYFYEWWNGSANSW
+1684 NNYFWEWWNGADTSYSG
-1699 SSMFSN
+1699 MHGGQEHFK
-1705 NEYFTSG
+1705 SG
-1712 NTVHVVAEI
+1712 NTVHLVAEI
-1721 SNNRVKLTV
+1721 KDNTVKLTL
-1730 DDVVL
+1730 DGEVVL
-1735 VNSTVTGGIPTDG
+1735 NTRIGGNIPTDG
-1748 GWFGFECRNANSFQI
+1748 GWFGFECRSGYTFQL
-1763 DNVKIYTADTDP
+1763 DNVKIYTNDTDP

>member
-32 EGEGSGWTQEKSDT
+32 EGEGSGWTQDEATNST
-46 TDVINEL
+46 GCVNEL
-53 TEDGWWHFKSGP
+53 VDGWVHLKSGP
-65 NNGNNPN
+65 NNGNAVTGTNT
-72 PSKNPAT
+72 PAV
-79 FVNDTM
+79 FVSDTM
-85 VIENMGTLDWD
+85 TGGKFGTVNLA
-96 IKAVNDASTTRFG
+96 IKPVSGPTETRFG
-109 IWLKYSDTN
+109 VYLNYENPN
-118 NGMFIGYDKGG
+118 NGYFIGYDAGG
-129 WFWQN
+129 WFWQR
-134 YGATGETWY
+134 YGD
-143 NGTRVKGPNA
+143 NGSYEHVGINAPEA
-153 GETVRLQLTWT
+153 GEQVILKITWSDKT
-164 DNKFIKAT
+164 ITSAT
-172 VNGQGLFEGSIPD
+172 VDGQSIFGGSTVDIN
-185 FAYAEGDKIAIKCG
+185 YTTGDKIAIKCG
-199 SYNGTSG
+199 TLNSQYTDI
-206 MELTEVYVREHK
+206 YVCDADK
-218 DEEPTTEPTSST
+218 IPEETTESTSST
-230 EPPEVPVDP
+230 EAPEVPADP
-239 DRETVVLTNDA
+239 DRETITLTNDA
-250 MSVTVDAK
+250 MNVTVDAK
-258 FPRVIKYDLANGN
+258 FPRVIKYNLANGN

-291 VDPETVVTTEA
+291 VDPEKVVTTEA

-310 PLKSEDNTIDM
+310 PLKSADNTIDM
-321 EMTCELVIENNTLAF
+321 EMTCELVIDNNTLAF

-380 SKTKVDGDEYFK
+380 SKTSVDGDEYFK

-417 MESNSTVD
+417 MESNSTVN
-425 GRSNGFGGAG
+425 GRSNGFSGAG

-448 AVPNADGD
+448 AVPNAEGA
-456 YETVKTLGLQSNT
+456 YETVKTLGLQSNI

-483 TNTTTYVYNAI
+483 TNTTTYVYNHVDM
-494 ELPYV
+494 PYV
-499 RVVITGDENGDEVIN
+499 RVVITGDENKDGAIN
-514 WNDGAIAFRDISHEI
+514 WNDGAIAFRNISHEI

-559 DNVKRVAAHTDGL
+559 DNVKRVAANTDGL

-593 WNIGERIGGAED
+593 WNIGKRIGGAED

-622 HVNASEFYPEAEA
+622 HVNASEFYPEAKA

-642 WNVTGT
+642 WNSTGT

-716 GTRVISQEITERGWR
+716 GTRVISKEITERGWR

-747 HWSTDLTYG
+747 HWATDLTYG
-756 GADLKGVN
+756 GANLKGVN

-830 HFEVVSWEYA
+830 HFKVVSWEYA
-840 NDADPTVPTS
+840 NDADPKVPTS

-867 EVVVERKSGNPSD
+867 EVVVTRKSGNPSD

-888 TFNGITVLDGSENRG
+888 TFNGIKVLDGSENRG

-923 TGEFLDSKDEKLY
+923 TGKFLDSKDEKLY

-1023 NILTLWDV
+1023 NILSLWDV
-1031 ETENVNYGDV
+1031 ETKNVNYGDV

-1064 TIVDEKIADVNRDGI
+1064 TIVDENIADVNRDGI

-1099 TVSGTAT
+1099 TVSATATAT

-1240 DEEGNVV
+1240 DEEGNVT
-1247 SFFNDFE
+1247 SFYNDFE
-1254 KNVQGVYPFVIGGIE
+1254 KNIQGVYPFVIGGIE

-1294 LDDVIDGEWS
+1294 LDDVIEGDWS

-1464 EALFQNS
+1464 ETLFQNS
-1471 DAEQAEVD
+1471 EATQDEVNAATKALVD
-1479 AATQALIDAAEALE
+1479 AAESLE

-1500 ITVKNEE
+1500 VTVKDAE
-1507 GEVIPGAKVALDC
+1507 GNPIEGAKVALDC
-1520 YNDDSIAKQTG
+1520 YNDDTIAKQTG
-1531 VADENGMVTFENLRN
+1531 VADENGMVTFNNLRN

-1567 IVLNEVTNTDVVLN
+1567 ITVNEVTNTDVVLN
-1581 AVSADGLLAEY
+1581 TVSPEGLLKEY
-1592 NFDDGDVSM
+1592 DFEDGDVSM
-1601 LVNQEDN
+1601 FVSPEDN
-1608 AGGDVTVTAVDGKAQ
+1608 QAGAVAATAVDGKAK
-1623 IRFPGGG
+1623 IKFPGGG
-1630 RANVFIEDEGLDRV
+1630 RACVYIEDEDLDRV
-1644 KNGRIEF
+1644 KNGRIEA
-1651 DVTTMSANGIRF
+1651 DITGLQANGIRF
-1663 GVNFRAAN
+1663 GVNFRGSDFTH
-1671 MNQRIWTGVGDAN
+1671 RIWAGVGDAN
-1684 NQYFYEWWNGSANSW
+1684 DKYFWEWWNGADTSYSG
-1699 SSMFSN
+1699 MYGGQEHFK
-1705 NEYFTSG
+1705 SG
-1712 NTVHVVAEI
+1712 NTVHLVAEI
-1721 SNNRVKLTV
+1721 KDNTVKLTL
-1730 DDVVL
+1730 DGEVVL
-1735 VNSTVTGGIPTDG
+1735 NTRISGNIPTDG
-1748 GWFGFECRNANSFQI
+1748 GWFGFECRNGYTFQL
-1763 DNVKIYTADTDP
+1763 DNVKIYTNDTDP

>member
-32 EGEGSGWTQEKSDT
+32 EGSETGWTQDEATNST
-46 TDVINEL
+46 GCVNEL
-53 TEDGWWHFKSGP
+53 VDGWVHLKSGP
-65 NNGNNPN
+65 NNGNAATGTT
-72 PSKNPAT
+72 PAV
-79 FVNDTM
+79 FVSDTM
-85 VIENMGTLDWD
+85 TGGKMGE
-96 IKAVNDASTTRFG
+96 IKLAIKPVSEASATRFG
-109 IWLKYSDTN
+109 VYLNYTN
-118 NGMFIGYDKGG
+118 PNNAMFIGYDSGG

-134 YGATGETWY
+134 YGASGSTWY
-143 NGTRVKGPNA
+143 KGTRQPAPAA
-153 GETVRLQLTWT
+153 GKTVILNIKWS
-164 DNKFIKAT
+164 DNNIVSAK
-172 VNGQGLFEGSIPD
+172 VDGVDLFEGSVPE
-185 FAYAEGDKIAIKCG
+185 FSYTTGDKIAIKCG
-199 SYNGTSG
+199 TWNTAY
-206 MELTEVYVREHK
+206 TEVYVCDADK
-218 DEEPTTEPTSST
+218 IPEETTEST
-230 EPPEVPVDP
+230 ETTETPEVPADP
-239 DRETVVLTNDA
+239 DRETVTLTNDA
-250 MSVTVDAK
+250 MNVTVDAK

-291 VDPETVVTTEA
+291 VDPEKVVTTEA

-310 PLKSEDNTIDM
+310 PLKSADNTIDM

-380 SKTKVDGDEYFK
+380 SKTSVDGDEYFK
-392 LTSTSANKTTDYAYA
+392 LTSTSANKTTEYAYA

-425 GRSNGFGGAG
+425 GKSNGFGGAG

-448 AVPNADGD
+448 AVPNAEGT

-483 TNTTTYVYNAI
+483 TNTTTYVYDHVDM
-494 ELPYV
+494 PYV
-499 RVVITGDENGDEVIN
+499 RVVITGDENKDGAIN

-559 DNVKRVAAHTDGL
+559 DNVKRVAANTDGL

-593 WNIGERIGGAED
+593 WNIGKRIGGAED

-622 HVNASEFYPEAEA
+622 HVNASEFYPEAKA

-642 WNVTGT
+642 WNSTGT

-668 ANYDPDATYDDLYR
+668 ANYDPDATHDELYR

-687 KLYELVGTNLD
+687 KLYDLVGENLD

-716 GTRVISQEITERGWR
+716 GTRVISKEITERGWR

-747 HWSTDLTYG
+747 HWATDLTYG
-756 GADLKGVN
+756 GANLKGVN

-830 HFEVVSWEYA
+830 HFKVVSWKYA
-840 NDADPTVPTS
+840 NDADSTVPTS

-867 EVVVERKSGNPSD
+867 EVVVTRKSGNPSD

-888 TFNGITVLDGSENRG
+888 TFNGIKVLDGSENRG
-903 DNDNSKGN
+903 DYDSSKGN

-923 TGEFLDSKDEKLY
+923 TGKFLDSKDEKLY

-950 ESWSDVSEVK
+950 QSWSDVSEVK

-984 IKADA
+984 INADA

-1023 NILTLWDV
+1023 NILSLWDV
-1031 ETENVNYGDV
+1031 EKETVKYGDV

-1064 TIVDEKIADVNRDGI
+1064 TIVDENIADVNRDGI

-1090 IAAGRTEAP
+1090 IATGRTEAP

-1142 GVDNRSN
+1142 GVDNRSDN
-1149 SNAYVRILDSN
+1149 NAYVRILDSN

-1189 IGGTSYFQNIYLFFT
+1189 IDGTSYFQNIYLFFT
-1204 PVEGEKY
+1204 PVDGEKY

-1234 ASFFEY
+1234 ASFFKY
-1240 DEEGNVV
+1240 DEEGNVT
-1247 SFFNDFE
+1247 SFYNDFE

-1269 GVEDNRT
+1269 RVEDNRT
-1276 HLSELHDPYTQ
+1276 HLSELHKPYTQ

-1294 LDDVIDGEWS
+1294 LDDVIEGDWS

-1350 YGEGEYSSS
+1350 YGEGEYNSS
-1359 KSYSLLPLNEQA
+1359 KPYSLLPLNEQA
-1371 ITDEG
+1371 ITGEG

-1426 SKSDKSEMMAA
+1426 SKSDKSKMMAA

-1442 GLNEVDYAPDQWA
+1442 GLNEVDYAPEQWA

-1471 DAEQAEVD
+1471 EATQEEVD
-1479 AATQALIDAAEALE
+1479 AATKALIDAAESLE

-1500 ITVKNEE
+1500 VTVKNTD
-1507 GEVIPGAKVALDC
+1507 GEPISGAKVALDC
-1520 YNDDSIAKQTG
+1520 YNDDTIAKQTG
-1531 VADENGMVTFENLRN
+1531 VANENGMVTFENLRN
-1546 REYGASAS
+1546 RKYGASAS

-1567 IVLNEVTNTDVVLN
+1567 ITVNEVKNTDVVLN
-1581 AVSADGLLAEY
+1581 TVSPDGLLKEY
-1592 NFDDGDVSM
+1592 DFDDGDVSM
-1601 LVNQEDN
+1601 LVSPEDN
-1608 AGGDVTVTAVDGKAQ
+1608 QAGAVVATAVDGKAQ
-1623 IRFPGGG
+1623 IKFPGGG
-1630 RANVFIEDEGLDRV
+1630 RACVYIEDEDLDRV
-1644 KNGRIEF
+1644 KNGRIEA
-1651 DVTTMSANGIRF
+1651 DITGLQANGIRF
-1663 GVNFRAAN
+1663 GVNFRGSDFTH
-1671 MNQRIWTGVGDAN
+1671 RIWAGVGDSN
-1684 NQYFYEWWNGSANSW
+1684 NNYFWEWWNGADTSYSG
-1699 SSMFSN
+1699 MHGGQEHFK
-1705 NEYFTSG
+1705 SG
-1712 NTVHVVAEI
+1712 NTVHLVAEI
-1721 SNNRVKLTV
+1721 KDNTVKLTL
-1730 DDVVL
+1730 DGEVVL
-1735 VNSTVTGGIPTDG
+1735 NTRIGGNIPTDG
-1748 GWFGFECRNANSFQI
+1748 GWFGFECRSGYTFQL
-1763 DNVKIYTADTDP
+1763 DNVKIYTNDTDP

>member
-32 EGEGSGWTQEKSDT
+32 EGSETGWTQDEA
-46 TDVINEL
+46 TDSTGCVNEL
-53 TEDGWWHFKSGP
+53 VDGWVHLKSGP
-65 NNGNNPN
+65 NNGNDATG
-72 PSKNPAT
+72 KTPAV
-79 FVNDTM
+79 FVSDTM
-85 VIENMGTLDWD
+85 TGGKFGTVNLA
-96 IKAVNDASTTRFG
+96 IKPVSGPTETRFG
-109 IWLKYSDTN
+109 VYLNYENPN
-118 NGMFIGYDKGG
+118 NGYFIGYDAGG
-129 WFWQN
+129 WFWQR
-134 YGATGETWY
+134 YGDDGSYKSVGIDAPESGEQVILKITWS
-143 NGTRVKGPNA
+143 
-153 GETVRLQLTWT
+153 
-164 DNKFIKAT
+164 DNTITSAT
-172 VNGQGLFEGSIPD
+172 VDGQSIFGGSTVDIS
-185 FAYAEGDKIAIKCG
+185 YTTGDKIAIKCG
-199 SYNGTSG
+199 TYNSQYTDIF
-206 MELTEVYVREHK
+206 VC
-218 DEEPTTEPTSST
+218 DADNIPEETTESTETT

-258 FPRVIKYDLANGN
+258 FPRVIKYDLANGD

-425 GRSNGFGGAG
+425 GRSNGFSGAG

-448 AVPNADGD
+448 AVPNADGE

-984 IKADA
+984 IEAEA

-1247 SFFNDFE
+1247 SFYNDFE

>member
-32 EGEGSGWTQEKSDT
+32 EGSETGWTQDEATNST
-46 TDVINEL
+46 GCVNEL
-53 TEDGWWHFKSGP
+53 VDGWVHLKSGP
-65 NNGNNPN
+65 NNGNAATGTT
-72 PSKNPAT
+72 PAV
-79 FVNDTM
+79 FVSDTM
-85 VIENMGTLDWD
+85 TGGKMGE
-96 IKAVNDASTTRFG
+96 IKLAIKPVSEASATRFG
-109 IWLKYSDTN
+109 VYLNYTN
-118 NGMFIGYDKGG
+118 PNNAMFIGYDSGG

-134 YGATGETWY
+134 YGASGSTWY
-143 NGTRVKGPNA
+143 KGTRQPAPAA
-153 GETVRLQLTWT
+153 GKTVILNIKWS
-164 DNKFIKAT
+164 DNNIVSAK
-172 VNGQGLFEGSIPD
+172 VDGVDLFEGSVPE
-185 FAYAEGDKIAIKCG
+185 FSYTTSDKIAIKCG
-199 SYNGTSG
+199 TWNS
-206 MELTEVYVREHK
+206 ECTEVYVCDADK
-218 DEEPTTEPTSST
+218 IPEETTESTSST
-230 EPPEVPVDP
+230 EAPEVPADP
-239 DRETVVLTNDA
+239 DRETITLTNDA
-250 MSVTVDAK
+250 MNVTVDAK
-258 FPRVIKYDLANGN
+258 FPRVIKYNLANGN

-291 VDPETVVTTEA
+291 VDPEKVVTTEA

-310 PLKSEDNTIDM
+310 PLKSADNTIDM
-321 EMTCELVIENNTLAF
+321 EMTCELVIDNNTLAF

-380 SKTKVDGDEYFK
+380 SKTSVDGDEYFK
-392 LTSTSANKTTDYAYA
+392 LTSTSANKTTEYAYA

-425 GRSNGFGGAG
+425 GKSNGFGGAG

-448 AVPNADGD
+448 AVPNAEGA

-483 TNTTTYVYNAI
+483 TNTTTYVYDHVDM
-494 ELPYV
+494 PYV
-499 RVVITGDENGDEVIN
+499 RVVITGDENKDGAIN
-514 WNDGAIAFRDISHEI
+514 WNDGAIAFRNISHEI

-559 DNVKRVAAHTDGL
+559 DNVKRVAANTDGL

-593 WNIGERIGGAED
+593 WNIGKRIGGAED

-622 HVNASEFYPEAEA
+622 HVNASEFYPEAKA

-642 WNVTGT
+642 WNGTGT

-687 KLYELVGTNLD
+687 KLYDLVGTNLD

-716 GTRVISQEITERGWR
+716 GTRVISKEITERGWR

-747 HWSTDLTYG
+747 HWATDLTYG
-756 GADLKGVN
+756 GANLKGVN

-830 HFEVVSWEYA
+830 HFKVVSWKYA

-867 EVVVERKSGNPSD
+867 EVVVTRKSGNPSD
-880 PLFRERVI
+880 PLFRERII
-888 TFNGITVLDGSENRG
+888 TFNGIKVLEGSENRG
-903 DNDNSKGN
+903 DYDSSKGN

-923 TGEFLDSKDEKLY
+923 TGKFLDSKDEKLY

-984 IKADA
+984 INADA

-1023 NILTLWDV
+1023 NILSLWDV
-1031 ETENVNYGDV
+1031 EKENVKYGDV

-1064 TIVDEKIADVNRDGI
+1064 TIVDENIADVNRDGI

-1090 IAAGRTEAP
+1090 IATGRTEAP

-1142 GVDNRSN
+1142 GVDNRSDN
-1149 SNAYVRILDSN
+1149 NAYVRILDSN

-1189 IGGTSYFQNIYLFFT
+1189 IDGTSYFQNIYLFFT
-1204 PVEGEKY
+1204 PVDGEKY

-1234 ASFFEY
+1234 ASFFKY
-1240 DEEGNVV
+1240 DEEGNVT
-1247 SFFNDFE
+1247 SFYNDFE

-1269 GVEDNRT
+1269 RVEDNRT
-1276 HLSELHDPYTQ
+1276 HLSERHDPYTQ

-1294 LDDVIDGEWS
+1294 LDDVIAGDWS

-1350 YGEGEYSSS
+1350 YGEGEYNSS
-1359 KSYSLLPLNEQA
+1359 KPYSLLPLNEQA
-1371 ITDEG
+1371 ITGEG

-1426 SKSDKSEMMAA
+1426 SKSDKSKMMAA

-1442 GLNEVDYAPDQWA
+1442 GLNEVDYAPEKWA

-1464 EALFQNS
+1464 EALFKNS
-1471 DAEQAEVD
+1471 EATQEEVD
-1479 AATQALIDAAEALE
+1479 AATKTLIDAAESLE

-1500 ITVKNEE
+1500 VTVKNAE
-1507 GEVIPGAKVALDC
+1507 GNPIEGAKVALDC
-1520 YNDDSIAKQTG
+1520 YNDNTIAKQTG
-1531 VADENGMVTFENLRN
+1531 VADANGMVRFENLRN

-1567 IVLNEVTNTDVVLN
+1567 ITVNEVTNTDVVLN
-1581 AVSADGLLAEY
+1581 TVSPDGLLKEY

-1601 LVNQEDN
+1601 LVSQEDN
-1608 AGGDVTVTAVDGKAQ
+1608 AGGNVTVTAVDGAAKLN
-1623 IRFPGGG
+1623 FPGGG
-1630 RANVFIEDEGLDRV
+1630 RANVFVEADDLDRV

-1651 DVTTMSANGIRF
+1651 DITTVSSSGARF
-1663 GVNFRAAN
+1663 GVNLRGAN
-1671 MNQRIWTGVGDAN
+1671 FNQRIFLGVENSVGK
-1684 NQYFYEWWNGSANSW
+1684 YFWEWWNGG
-1699 SSMFSN
+1699 SSSYSSLN
-1705 NEYFTSG
+1705 TKTAYLTQG
-1712 NTVHVVAEI
+1712 NRVHVVAEI
-1721 SNNRVKLTV
+1721 KNNTVKLKMN
-1730 DDVVL
+1730 DEVVL
-1735 VNSTVTGGIPTDG
+1735 NSTIGGNIPSAG
-1748 GWFGFECRNANSFQI
+1748 GWFGFECQQANSFMI
-1763 DNVKIYTADTDP
+1763 DNVKIYTNDTDP